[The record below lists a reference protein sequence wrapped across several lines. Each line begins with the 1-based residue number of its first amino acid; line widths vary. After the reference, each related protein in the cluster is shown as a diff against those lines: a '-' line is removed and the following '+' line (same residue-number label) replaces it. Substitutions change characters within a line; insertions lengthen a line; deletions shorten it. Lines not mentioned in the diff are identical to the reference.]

1 MVKIANISLDYYNK
15 NVIKR
20 MMDKYNYDQM
30 EATRIFL
37 TSKTHELL
45 EAAENG
51 LWQFGD
57 KAIFEIWECEKDT
70 GTPLNSIYLNG
81 D

>member
-1 MVKIANISLDYYNK
+1 MNRIANISLDYYNK

-20 MMDKYNYDQM
+20 MIDKYHYDLM
-30 EATRIFL
+30 EATRMFL

-45 EAAENG
+45 VDFDTG
-51 LWQFGD
+51 LWQFSD
-57 KAIFEIWECEKDT
+57 KAVFEIWETEKET
-70 GTPLNSIYLNG
+70 GDPLNSIYLRG